1 MQTDHYYVYLYGSL
15 RKENV
20 SLDEI
25 MKIAGYNTEH
35 MFFLKHHDQLAEMG
49 GIGLMYGVELKLDT
63 FKNWQE
69 CSRFMNMEAPP
80 GFQSIPVHRRKRLPN
95 LVISNYLLPNIMGI

>member
-25 MKIAGYNTEH
+25 MKIAGYSTEH
-35 MFFLKHHDQLAEMG
+35 MFFLKHHDQLDEMG

-69 CSRFMNMEAPP
+69 CSRFLEGKPMP
-80 GFQSIPVHRRKRLPN
+80 GFVASLTKKRLPGTV
-95 LVISNYLLPNIMGI
+95 LSNYRLPNIMGI

>member
-1 MQTDHYYVYLYGSL
+1 MQTDHYYIYLYGGL
-15 RKENV
+15 RHKHCT
-20 SLDEI
+20 LDVI
-25 MKIAGYNTEH
+25 MDYLRDNSDH

-95 LVISNYLLPNIMGI
+95 LVISNYRLPNIMGI